1 MSPYETF
8 TIVGQHGDIHLAGL
22 PFQPGAEVEVVVSPK
37 PTHPGEPATDD
48 PAARLLAALQHAH
61 NTESV
66 GAPRRY
72 ELHDR
77 ISIH

>member
-22 PFQPGAEVEVVVSPK
+22 PFQPGAEVEVVVSVK
-37 PTHPGEPATDD
+37 PTHAGTHATDD

-61 NTESV
+61 NSESV
-66 GAPRRY
+66 GPLRREDLY
-72 ELHDR
+72 DR
-77 ISIH
+77 NNIH